1 MTQRLFG
8 GGEIHG
14 DLSPSAFLDVAT
26 AIDAWTDDPD
36 PTDAPYQRGLGERR
50 ADALDDVCRASLDPD
65 DTRWGATADDDDV
78 SECEDL
84 DATDTFDGWA
94 PTDTL
99 DEALREDADLD
110 LTDPLQRLDAV
121 RRRLRR
127 AETCRRRRA
136 RRRTRA
142 RSAVRVN
149 VHRSE
154 EHTSE

>member
-1 MTQRLFG
+1 MTQLLVG
-8 GGEIHG
+8 GGEIHA
-14 DLSPSAFLDVAT
+14 DRSPSAVQNVAT
-26 AIDAWTDDPD
+26 ADDDGTDDPH
-36 PTDAPYQRGLGERR
+36 PTDAPSLRGLGERR
-50 ADALDDVCRASLDPD
+50 ADALDDGGRAALDPD

-78 SECEDL
+78 AVWEAL

-127 AETCRRRRA
+127 AEA
-136 RRRTRA
+136 
-142 RSAVRVN
+142 
-149 VHRSE
+149 
-154 EHTSE
+154 

>member
-14 DLSPSAFLDVAT
+14 DLSPSAFLNVAT

-50 ADALDDVCRASLDPD
+50 ADALDDVCRAALDPD
-65 DTRWGATADDDDV
+65 DTRWGATTDADDDDV
-78 SECEDL
+78 SEWEDV

-99 DEALREDADLD
+99 DEALDADADGEPID
-110 LTDPLQRLDAV
+110 LTDPLQRLAAI

-127 AETCRRRRA
+127 AEACRRRRA
-136 RRRTRA
+136 RRRTRG
-142 RSAVRVN
+142 RSG
-149 VHRSE
+149 
-154 EHTSE
+154 